1 MAVKALTFDIIGT
14 VFDWLDS
21 FSTEVVPLAQ
31 EYALSIDPTTFANDA
46 LDGYSAGVKAVLD
59 GAPWTPPDEILRD
72 SITSL
77 LSAAGPTPSAVEVD
91 DFFALWRT
99 LNPWADVP
107 LALYALHDHFTL
119 AILSNMSITTQSA
132 LMDHA
137 GLPFDRTLSAE
148 TVQAYKPNPAVYQM
162 AISSLG
168 LLPDEIMMV
177 AAHQYDLSAAQAQGM
192 QTAFIAR
199 SSEPPPNAP
208 NPAFDINV
216 TTYGELVHELG
227 ADPPT
232 LQEDC
237 LRVQPH
243 ALRVRQLSGGWTV
256 VDGSDLL
263 LDFGPSRA
271 NADRAKDVIHFYGL
285 DRICYVGRPNPPM
298 MYFTTKSR
306 APAGPMPGEDAIA
319 FDLAR
324 IRADQLAGD
333 WIVTDGTSRLL
344 DFGPSQFNALHAVA
358 IIRNYGFTHQ
368 CFVGRPD
375 APMMYFRK

>member
-1 MAVKALTFDIIGT
+1 MAVQALTFDIIGT
-14 VFDWLDS
+14 VFDWLGS
-21 FSTEVVPLAQ
+21 FATGVVPLAQ
-31 EYALSIDPTTFANDA
+31 QYGLSIDPTAFAYDA
-46 LDGYSAGVKAVLD
+46 LGGYSAGVAAVLA
-59 GAPWTPPDEILRD
+59 GGPWTPPDQILRN

-77 LSAAGPTPSAVEVD
+77 LSASGPVPSAAEVD
-91 DFFALWRT
+91 GFFALWRT
-99 LNPWADVP
+99 LEPWADVP

-119 AILSNMSITTQSA
+119 AILSNMSIATGSA

-137 GLPFDRTLSAE
+137 GLPFDRTLSAQ
-148 TVQAYKPNPAVYQM
+148 TVQTYKPRPAVYQM

-168 LLPDEIMMV
+168 LPPDEIMMV
-177 AAHQYDLSAAQAQGM
+177 AAHQYDLNAAKAQGM

-216 TTYGELVHELG
+216 TTYGELVQALG
-227 ADPPT
+227 AGPLT

-237 LRVQPH
+237 IRVQPDG
-243 ALRVRQLSGGWTV
+243 LRVRQLSGAWTV
-256 VDGSDLL
+256 VDGSELL

-271 NADRAKDVIHFYGL
+271 HADRAIDVIRFYGL
-285 DRICYVGRPNPPM
+285 DRICYLARPDPAM
-298 MYFTTKSR
+298 MYFTAR
-306 APAGPMPGEDAIA
+306 GGAPAGPIPGEDAIV

-324 IRADQLAGD
+324 VRAERPAGD

-344 DFGPSQFNALHAVA
+344 DFGSSRFDALHAVA
-358 IIRNYGFTHQ
+358 VIRNYGFTHQ
-368 CFVGRPD
+368 CFVGRPN